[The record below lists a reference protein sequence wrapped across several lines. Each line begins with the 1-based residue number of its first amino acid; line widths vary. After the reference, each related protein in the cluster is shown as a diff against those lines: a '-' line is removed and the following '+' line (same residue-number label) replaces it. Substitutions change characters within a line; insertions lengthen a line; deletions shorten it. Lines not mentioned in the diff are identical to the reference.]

1 MSRIQPSRNANYSGS
16 RVRADI
22 RELEEALLNGELIG
36 DDSDWLEW
44 ITALDSVGDRVL
56 MRCKEDPATG
66 CLEWQGAK
74 SVGYG
79 RIKIAGKLYLAHR
92 MVAYSAGIVE
102 WPEDPER
109 KECVMHL
116 CDNPACCNPS
126 HMQAGTMSDNMRD
139 AARKGRLSFPRPR
152 KKASG

>member
-1 MSRIQPSRNANYSGS
+1 MQLKRQPKAML
-16 RVRADI
+16 
-22 RELEEALLNGELIG
+22 ELERDLLAG
-36 DDSDWLEW
+36 WLEPDDEDW
-44 ITALDSVGDRVL
+44 IVALDSVGERVL
-56 MRCKEDPATG
+56 ARCKEDAHG
-66 CLEWQGAK
+66 CLVFQGAK
-74 SVGYG
+74 ADGYG

-126 HMQAGTMSDNMRD
+126 HMQAGTMSDNMQD
-139 AARKGRLSFPRPR
+139 AARKGRLSFPKPR
-152 KKASG
+152 RRATTSR